1 MIANLLR
8 IQTPDIR
15 VFMVAGLAAMTFAIM
30 REFAVVT
37 VLPMLL
43 LVPFLSPFR
52 VSPFELTVPITAS
65 QVFTA
70 RLVTS
75 LLAMMT
81 PIAVWIVAWLV
92 RDPATFSPDIV
103 VALLLLLVVSLD
115 LGRIR
120 AVNRYPAFRYTESA
134 AFVLLLAAMF
144 GPGLYYGQYS
154 LEIVPALVSRAL
166 LHLTGWLPNS
176 IILVGSIAVVS
187 VALVWRFAEWVHS
200 KADVDKQDFL
210 LAAAAKS

>member
-81 PIAVWIVAWLV
+81 PIAVWIV
-92 RDPATFSPDIV
+92 RSFT
-103 VALLLLLVVSLD
+103 VS
-115 LGRIR
+115 
-120 AVNRYPAFRYTESA
+120 A
-134 AFVLLLAAMF
+134 
-144 GPGLYYGQYS
+144 PGANMLTAS
-154 LEIVPALVSRAL
+154 SRSRS
-166 LHLTGWLPNS
+166 T
-176 IILVGSIAVVS
+176 
-187 VALVWRFAEWVHS
+187 VWRGGQFCGCLW
-200 KADVDKQDFL
+200 
-210 LAAAAKS
+210 

>member
-103 VALLLLLVVSLD
+103 VASAGGAALLALAPLAIRPRDAVPPRPKQLFLLVVSVV
-115 LGRIR
+115 
-120 AVNRYPAFRYTESA
+120 AVEAVLWYFAPVALTA
-134 AFVLLLAAMF
+134 A
-144 GPGLYYGQYS
+144 
-154 LEIVPALVSRAL
+154 
-166 LHLTGWLPNS
+166 
-176 IILVGSIAVVS
+176 VS
-187 VALVWRFAEWVHS
+187 VALFAVILVRTWRALPPSYVIDPAVHT
-200 KADVDKQDFL
+200 AT
-210 LAAAAKS
+210 